1 MLIKKLLKT
10 KKSPHWKQVNN
21 LENKIANANILNYL
35 NQYHRNKQIW
45 KKRVGYVDKK
55 LPLVSRLVT
64 TTVLNTAAKLRIKF
78 LLLLI

>member
-35 NQYHRNKQIW
+35 NKQIW